1 LRATRRHA
9 PLSRMPR
16 KKLDGKPTQK
26 AEVTRKRILDTAL
39 RLFLA
44 HGYEG
49 TTMRAVASEA
59 GVALGNAYYYF
70 KSKEH
75 LIQGFY
81 ERTHEEHMAALLP
94 RLETERDLAKRLELL
109 LVTKIE
115 TSEPYHRFS
124 GLLFKTAADPK
135 SPLNPFS
142 AESGP
147 LRAEATA
154 LIDTVLEGSSAKL
167 PSDLRAKLP
176 ELLWLF
182 EMSVILFWIHD
193 ESAGRARTRRLIT
206 RTVEILT
213 KLISVASFPL
223 LRPLRKSALD
233 LVDELKLEATGT
245 GEPGS

>member
-1 LRATRRHA
+1 
-9 PLSRMPR
+9 MPR
-16 KKLDGKPTQK
+16 KKLDGKPTLK
-26 AEVTRKRILDTAL
+26 AANTRKRILDTAL
-39 RLFLA
+39 RLFLER
-44 HGYEG
+44 GYEG
-49 TTMRAVASEA
+49 TTMRAVAGEA

-70 KSKEH
+70 RSKEH

-81 ERTHEEHMAALLP
+81 ERTHEEHMAALRP
-94 RLETERDLAKRLELL
+94 RLEKERELGKRLELL

-142 AESGP
+142 AESSP
-147 LRAEATA
+147 VRADATA
-154 LIDTVLEGSSAKL
+154 LFATLLDGSSTKVPA
-167 PSDLRAKLP
+167 DLRAKLP

-193 ESAGRARTRRLIT
+193 ESKGRVRTRRLIT
-206 RTVEILT
+206 RTVEIVT

-223 LRPLRKSALD
+223 MKPLRTSALG
-233 LVDELKLEATGT
+233 LVDELKLMAT
-245 GEPGS
+245 EPVEEEPAG

>member
-1 LRATRRHA
+1 
-9 PLSRMPR
+9 MPR
-16 KKLDGKPTQK
+16 KSPDGRPTQK
-26 AEVTRKRILDTAL
+26 AEKTRQRILDTAL
-39 RLFLA
+39 RLFQER
-44 HGYEG
+44 GYEG

-75 LIQGFY
+75 LVQGFY
-81 ERTHEEHMAALLP
+81 ARMHEEHLAACLP
-94 RLETERDLAKRLELL
+94 ALEKERDLGKRLELL

-142 AESGP
+142 AESSP
-147 LRAEATA
+147 VRAEATG
-154 LIDTVLEGSSAKL
+154 LFDTVLDGSSARIL
-167 PSDLRAKLP
+167 ADLRTKLP

-193 ESAGRARTRRLIT
+193 ESKNRARTRRLIA
-206 RTVEILT
+206 RTVEIVT

-223 LRPLRKSALD
+223 MKPLRKSALD
-233 LVDELKLEATGT
+233 LVDELRAEAADETRPA
-245 GEPGS
+245 E

>member
-1 LRATRRHA
+1 
-9 PLSRMPR
+9 MPR

-26 AEVTRKRILDTAL
+26 AEATRKRILDTAL
-39 RLFLA
+39 RLFLER
-44 HGYEG
+44 GYEG

-70 KSKEH
+70 RSKEH

-81 ERTHEEHMAALLP
+81 ARTHEEHMAALMP
-94 RLETERDLAKRLELL
+94 RLASERDLGKRIELL

-142 AESGP
+142 AESSP

-154 LIDTVLEGSSAKL
+154 LFDTILEGSSTKVPA
-167 PSDLRAKLP
+167 DLRTKLP

-193 ESAGRARTRRLIT
+193 ESQGRERTRRLIA
-206 RTVEILT
+206 RTVEIVT

-223 LRPLRKSALD
+223 MKPLRKSALE
-233 LVDELKLEATGT
+233 LIDELKMVAT
-245 GEPGS
+245 EPVEEEPAD

>member
-1 LRATRRHA
+1 
-9 PLSRMPR
+9 MPR
-16 KKLDGKPTQK
+16 KKLDGKPTIK
-26 AEVTRKRILDTAL
+26 AERTRQRILDTAL
-39 RLFLA
+39 RLFQER
-44 HGYEG
+44 GYEG

-75 LIQGFY
+75 LVQGFY
-81 ERTHEEHMAALLP
+81 ARMHEEHVAACLP
-94 RLETERDLAKRLELL
+94 ALEKERDLARRLEILL
-109 LVTKIE
+109 TSKIE

-124 GLLFKTAADPK
+124 GLLFKTAADPQ

-147 LRAEATA
+147 VRVEATA
-154 LIDTVLEGSSAKL
+154 LLDTVLDGASARI
-167 PSDLRAKLP
+167 PADLRTKLP

-193 ESAGRARTRRLIT
+193 ESKDRARTRRLIT
-206 RTVEILT
+206 RTVEIVT

-223 LRPLRKSALD
+223 LKPLRKSALD
-233 LVDELKLEATGT
+233 LMDELRSEAI
-245 GEPGS
+245 ESPAPAE

>member
-1 LRATRRHA
+1 
-9 PLSRMPR
+9 MP
-16 KKLDGKPTQK
+16 KKRPGGKPTLK
-26 AEVTRKRILDTAL
+26 AEATRKRILDTAL
-39 RLFLA
+39 RLFQER
-44 HGYEG
+44 GYEG

-70 KSKEH
+70 ESKEH
-75 LIQGFY
+75 LVQGFY
-81 ERTHEEHMAALLP
+81 ARTHEEHLAALLP
-94 RLETERDLAKRLELL
+94 RLAGERDLEKRLELL

-142 AESGP
+142 AESSP
-147 LRAEATA
+147 VRTEATK
-154 LIDTVLEGSSAKL
+154 LLDTVLDGSSTKIPA
-167 PSDLRAKLP
+167 DLRAKLP

-193 ESAGRARTRRLIT
+193 ESQGRARTRKLIQ
-206 RTVEILT
+206 RTVEIVS

-223 LRPLRKSALD
+223 LKPLRKSALD
-233 LVDELKLEATGT
+233 LVDELKMVAT
-245 GEPGS
+245 EPVEETPAG